1 MNLLSICSEHSIAV
15 VPFGGGTSVVGGVE
29 PLRDGFG
36 AVVAVDMLRMDR
48 LLHLDKTSL
57 LATFEPGIRGPA
69 AEALLAA
76 EGLTLGHFPQSY
88 ERASIGGYAATRS
101 AGQAST
107 GYGRIDEMVVALRC
121 ATPVG
126 ELRIGVPPASAAGP
140 DLRQLLVGSEG
151 ALGVLTEV
159 TLHVRKAP
167 AVQRYEA
174 WFFRDF
180 AAGLETL
187 RALAQDG
194 ASPDVVRLSDEE
206 ETRAALAMAGGG
218 VRARIGARYLSMRG
232 YRDGCL
238 TVLGWEGSADGV
250 RVRRRSARKVL
261 RSAGGLPNGLSR
273 LRAAKA
279 ALQERLAL
287 RRGPQLRGAPRR
299 ILLAALRDR
308 PAPAVGC
315 VARPGRAGGPRRRR
329 SQALPARGVLAE
341 TLETAT
347 TWTRIATLH
356 QSVAAALRNA
366 LGGPVLVG
374 CHVSH
379 LYAIGASLYFTV
391 LAPAGPGDEIE
402 RWHRA
407 KKAATEAL
415 LAGGGTLTHHHAVG
429 ADHCGWLAD
438 EIGPLGV
445 DVLHAVKGQLD
456 PAGILNPGKLLQSGR
471 HRA

>member
-1 MNLLSICSEHSIAV
+1 MAELSEMPWYGWAVPGEGPGLRRAAERFVRGEIGLADRPVPPLDSAEVQLAPSRLSPASREALVAVLGAEQVRDDALSRLRHAGGKSYVDLIRRRRGDVRDAPDAVLLPDSHADVMNLLSICSEHSIAV

-29 PLRDGFG
+29 PLRDGLD

-261 RSAGGLPNGLSR
+261 RSAGGLPL
-273 LRAAKA
+273 
-279 ALQERLAL
+279 
-287 RRGPQLRGAPRR
+287 
-299 ILLAALRDR
+299 
-308 PAPAVGC
+308 
-315 VARPGRAGGPRRRR
+315 
-329 SQALPARGVLAE
+329 
-341 TLETAT
+341 
-347 TWTRIATLH
+347 
-356 QSVAAALRNA
+356 
-366 LGGPVLVG
+366 
-374 CHVSH
+374 
-379 LYAIGASLYFTV
+379 
-391 LAPAGPGDEIE
+391 
-402 RWHRA
+402 
-407 KKAATEAL
+407 
-415 LAGGGTLTHHHAVG
+415 
-429 ADHCGWLAD
+429 
-438 EIGPLGV
+438 
-445 DVLHAVKGQLD
+445 
-456 PAGILNPGKLLQSGR
+456 
-471 HRA
+471 